1 MFSITQLSLHPAL
14 ELHGGI
20 TLVDSPAM
28 HRSSPLALLS
38 FMRLMRVLVAIS
50 ILAFAALLWASIAI
64 FRHIQR
70 TRRRRRRAL
79 EAARNNLYL
88 YPAVP
93 VAIVV
98 PPPPPPVVPEITF
111 TDPEAP
117 LPEITYTD
125 PEPPVRELT
134 PPAVQPYL
142 RQAEPRQVEVRPTD
156 SRPQPE
162 PEATAEEFL
171 DTLPPPTP
179 PAPRDSSFS
188 PIPAWPHFG
197 FTPSRPAQPLRSPIT
212 IPAEP
217 ELALAAVQA
226 LEDQQVSGR
235 MPTSPPEPIP
245 YAAPVE
251 SSASATPARLPML
264 IHPPPPAVKPVY
276 PSPYPL
282 QQGSQQPQAAEE
294 PLPSPQPP
302 VPLRP
307 AHQPISRAD
316 WAYFNKDMGDLS
328 DPAPAG
334 SRSRIP
340 AFVPQTP
347 IKPKSN

>member
-1 MFSITQLSLHPAL
+1 VFSITQLSLHPAL
-14 ELHGGI
+14 ELHGGT

-28 HRSSPLALLS
+28 HRPSPLALLS

-79 EAARNNLYL
+79 EAARNSLI
-88 YPAVP
+88 PVVP
-93 VAIVV
+93 VAIVA
-98 PPPPPPVVPEITF
+98 PPPPPPIVPEITF

-117 LPEITYTD
+117 PPEITYTD

-142 RQAEPRQVEVRPTD
+142 RQAEARQVEVRPTD
-156 SRPQPE
+156 PRTQPE
-162 PEATAEEFL
+162 PAATAEEFL
-171 DTLPPPTP
+171 DTLPPPSS
-179 PAPRDSSFS
+179 PALRESSFS

-197 FTPSRPAQPLRSPIT
+197 FTPSRPAQPLRSTIT
-212 IPAEP
+212 TPAEP
-217 ELALAAVQA
+217 EQALAAEQA
-226 LEDQQVSGR
+226 LEDQQISGR
-235 MPTSPPEPIP
+235 IPTPPPEPIP
-245 YAAPVE
+245 YAAPPLTE
-251 SSASATPARLPML
+251 SSSSVTPAARGP
-264 IHPPPPAVKPVY
+264 IQIQPPAPAVKPLY
-276 PSPYPL
+276 PSAHPTL
-282 QQGSQQPQAAEE
+282 AEST
-294 PLPSPQPP
+294 PLPPPPLSPRSADQ
-302 VPLRP
+302 PLR
-307 AHQPISRAD
+307 RAD

-340 AFVPQTP
+340 AFVP
-347 IKPKSN
+347 KPKSD